1 VLNAAPILLN
11 NNKVFL
17 RLRCRGWVRG
27 VGLVSGQSVRSVS
40 IRKIRVHPSS
50 VRPAD
55 DPARNH
61 VIFRLMEQLHLTI
74 EGMTC
79 QHCVRAV
86 DGRLR
91 KTPGVEVTQVTIGS
105 ADVQYDPARTNVDEI
120 AEAIADEG
128 YTAFQE

>member
-1 VLNAAPILLN
+1 
-11 NNKVFL
+11 
-17 RLRCRGWVRG
+17 
-27 VGLVSGQSVRSVS
+27 
-40 IRKIRVHPSS
+40 
-50 VRPAD
+50 
-55 DPARNH
+55 
-61 VIFRLMEQLHLTI
+61 MEQLHLVI

-105 ADVQYDPARTNVDEI
+105 ADVRYDPARTNVDDI

-128 YTAFQE
+128 YTAFRE

>member
-1 VLNAAPILLN
+1 
-11 NNKVFL
+11 
-17 RLRCRGWVRG
+17 
-27 VGLVSGQSVRSVS
+27 
-40 IRKIRVHPSS
+40 
-50 VRPAD
+50 
-55 DPARNH
+55 
-61 VIFRLMEQLHLTI
+61 MEPLHLTI

-105 ADVQYDPARTNVDEI
+105 ADLRFDPTRTTVDDI

-128 YTAFQE
+128 YTAFRA